1 MQRFLYNWPNNVAKS
16 VLKQLSELYVL
27 NSYQCYQILGLKEG
41 ATMKDIKSAYRR
53 LALEHHPDKNKNQDG
68 NKFKI
73 ISEAYQTL
81 RADYKKSIGT
91 SSGASKHETRNK
103 KYDPSSKHYWG
114 ARNYDKTPY
123 EDWNRYTKYA
133 ENAYQ
138 DFWKQYEQAF
148 WDYYERIRA
157 ETRADTEPIE
167 VGYETPVSVQVDP
180 ERCIACCSCETIAPA
195 VFHVEKNV
203 RVNPKSKVINEE
215 GAKSQKILD
224 AAHTCPTKA
233 ISVTHKETKQKL
245 YPY

>member
-1 MQRFLYNWPNNVAKS
+1 
-16 VLKQLSELYVL
+16 
-27 NSYQCYQILGLKEG
+27 
-41 ATMKDIKSAYRR
+41 MKDVKSAYRKM
-53 LALEHHPDKNKNQDG
+53 ALKYHPDKNSTDQDG
-68 NKFKI
+68 NKFKS

-81 RADYKKSIGT
+81 RTNYKKNI
-91 SSGASKHETRNK
+91 GASQNH
-103 KYDPSSKHYWG
+103 KYDEKNSGKKHDFGSKKHSWG
-114 ARNYDKTPY
+114 ATDSETPY
-123 EDWNRYTKYA
+123 EDWTRHTKYA
-133 ENAYQ
+133 DDAYK

-148 WDYYERIRA
+148 WDYYERVSA
-157 ETRADTEPIE
+157 EVNVKTEPIQAE
-167 VGYETPVSVQVDP
+167 DQIPVSVRVDP

-233 ISVTHKETKQKL
+233 ISVTHKETQQKL